1 MSDRITI
8 TLKKETIQSAYNEM
22 KLLGIIGAAYAQKDS
37 PMQTLLME
45 IKRAV
50 KKRTLWQRI
59 KDYLTWGWNF
69 TYGSWEWQDQ

>member
-59 KDYLTWGWNF
+59 IDYLT
-69 TYGSWEWQDQ
+69 

>member
-59 KDYLTWGWNF
+59 KDYLT
-69 TYGSWEWQDQ
+69 